1 MTTYFV
7 TRHPGAREWAETNGV
22 QVDRLVEHL
31 DVRTIQPGDIVI
43 GSLPVNL
50 AWQVCARGGRYFHL
64 SLEIPQE
71 WRGKE
76 LTKEQMDA
84 FGATIEEYVV
94 RRAEP

>member
-1 MTTYFV
+1 MATYFV
-7 TRHPGAREWAETNGV
+7 TRHTGARDWSEAKGI
-22 QVDRLVEHL
+22 QVDQVVEHL
-31 DVRTIQPGDIVI
+31 DVRAIQPGDVVI

-50 AWQVCARGGRYFHL
+50 ACQVCKQGGRYLHL
-64 SLEIPQE
+64 SLEIPKE

-94 RRAEP
+94 RRPEP